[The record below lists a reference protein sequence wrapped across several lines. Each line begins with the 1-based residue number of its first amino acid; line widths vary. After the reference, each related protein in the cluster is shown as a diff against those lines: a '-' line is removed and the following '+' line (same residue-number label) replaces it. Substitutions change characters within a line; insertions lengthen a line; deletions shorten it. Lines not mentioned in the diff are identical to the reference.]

1 MIIKGRAV
9 RSIKHWGRYLS
20 EVGENEKAVQHEI
33 RGTVATKL
41 KEALWEMWDI
51 ARATKTKGNF
61 LYHASFNLPA
71 NESLT
76 PEQWQRAIDLVE
88 IRMGFQGHQRI
99 VYEHVKDGRKHFHVL
114 WNRTDP
120 EKITIRDIKGDRYTL
135 RRVSNQLEREFGL
148 TPTKAVRDYDDPR
161 SYAEWEITGR
171 GRQRL
176 HVEQIKA
183 ELTAL
188 WKETASARDFIAA
201 VEERGYKFAKG
212 DKRDFVVLDALGDVH
227 SLARRLDGVR
237 VADVRARMRHIDRD
251 SLPDVE
257 QARLAQREPFLDK
270 VGVYD
275 REAADRDWQ
284 QRLEREAIKHEE
296 AKNERR
302 RESFRHPA
310 FDRDAQDREWQVRL
324 SDAAMGHAAKAF
336 EAEERRP
343 RSFVEKTIAHL
354 LACYETPE
362 DFTKALAAKRLMP
375 ARATEKGIAE
385 FRSEIHARNLD
396 ADRAWRHA
404 SVHDDSLPSPK
415 LLNMPELKPDELVM
429 VNRWGGVHRL
439 GHKRVDFQAL
449 NERWQAALGE
459 IPTLEAARADMKL
472 VRDVRIQK
480 ILGRQEAFY
489 DMVQERRALARQ
501 RSDERAE
508 VRELTRPFEGVHDRS
523 KSGIRVVGGAAGV
536 VWGLLDFVTAFLN
549 PAPARPS
556 DRAQDV
562 IAERE
567 RAKALERMG
576 KNLERNEPVHAQDI
590 HLLNQHDILMLR
602 SNGDAY
608 LRHLILQHERKRQ
621 RYWAPDRERER

>member
-1 MIIKGRAV
+1 VIIKGRAV

-61 LYHASFNLPA
+61 LYHASFNPPA

-76 PEQWQRAIDLVE
+76 PEQWRHAIDLVE
-88 IRMGFQGHQRI
+88 ERMGFQGHQRI
-99 VYEHVKDGRKHFHVL
+99 VYEHVKDGRQHFHVL

-120 EKITIRDIKGDRYTL
+120 ENITIRDIKGDRYTL

-188 WKETASARDFIAA
+188 WKQTASARDFMAA

-237 VADVRARMRHIDRD
+237 VADLRARMKHIDRD

-270 VGVYD
+270 GGVFD
-275 REAADRDWQ
+275 RDAADRDWE
-284 QRLEREAIKHEE
+284 QRLERGAIKHEE
-296 AKNERR
+296 AKDERK
-302 RESFRHPA
+302 RESLRHPV
-310 FDRDAQDREWQVRL
+310 FDRDAQDREWQGRL

-354 LACYETPE
+354 LASYETPE

-449 NERWQAALGE
+449 TERWQAALGE
-459 IPTLEAARADMKL
+459 VPTLEAARADMKFQ
-472 VRDVRIQK
+472 RDLREQK
-480 ILGRQEAFY
+480 YLGQGEAFN
-489 DMVQERRALARQ
+489 DILNERRADARQ
-501 RSDERAE
+501 RADERAE
-508 VRELTRPFEGVHDRS
+508 KKELHRPFDGVPDRS
-523 KSGIRVVGGAAGV
+523 EKGIKVLSGATGMAL
-536 VWGLLDFVTAFLN
+536 GLLDFVTSLLD
-549 PAPARPS
+549 PAPARPALREQG
-556 DRAQDV
+556 DAAQSQ
-562 IAERE
+562 RS
-567 RAKALERMG
+567 KALERMR
-576 KNLERNEPVHAQDI
+576 KNLDRNQPVHAQDI
-590 HLLNQHDILMLR
+590 RLLNQHDLLQLR
-602 SNGDAY
+602 ERGDSHLRY
-608 LRHLILQHERKRQ
+608 LIAEQDRKRQ
-621 RYWAPDRERER
+621 RSWGWER

>member
-88 IRMGFQGHQRI
+88 KRMGFQGHQRI

-251 SLPDVE
+251 SLPM
-257 QARLAQREPFLDK
+257 
-270 VGVYD
+270 
-275 REAADRDWQ
+275 
-284 QRLEREAIKHEE
+284 
-296 AKNERR
+296 
-302 RESFRHPA
+302 S
-310 FDRDAQDREWQVRL
+310 
-324 SDAAMGHAAKAF
+324 S
-336 EAEERRP
+336 
-343 RSFVEKTIAHL
+343 
-354 LACYETPE
+354 
-362 DFTKALAAKRLMP
+362 
-375 ARATEKGIAE
+375 
-385 FRSEIHARNLD
+385 
-396 ADRAWRHA
+396 
-404 SVHDDSLPSPK
+404 
-415 LLNMPELKPDELVM
+415 
-429 VNRWGGVHRL
+429 
-439 GHKRVDFQAL
+439 
-449 NERWQAALGE
+449 
-459 IPTLEAARADMKL
+459 
-472 VRDVRIQK
+472 
-480 ILGRQEAFY
+480 
-489 DMVQERRALARQ
+489 RRALLNGSPSSTRSAFTTAKPPIATGSSASNAGRSSMRKRKTNAGAKASATRLSTATLRIANGKSVSAMPRWAMRQ
-501 RSDERAE
+501 K
-508 VRELTRPFEGVHDRS
+508 PS
-523 KSGIRVVGGAAGV
+523 KPKSAGRGAL
-536 VWGLLDFVTAFLN
+536 WR
-549 PAPARPS
+549 RPS
-556 DRAQDV
+556 RTCWPVMRPRKTSRRRSQ
-562 IAERE
+562 
-567 RAKALERMG
+567 
-576 KNLERNEPVHAQDI
+576 RN
-590 HLLNQHDILMLR
+590 
-602 SNGDAY
+602 G
-608 LRHLILQHERKRQ
+608 
-621 RYWAPDRERER
+621 